1 MHNARTPHAEFAEF
15 KSVISNEC
23 HHGAMRLFGIFER
36 RQQSPDLIIDEAD
49 ACTVRASTV
58 SRKAEDRLRIVPKET
73 TFSFIVMAVLF
84 GR

>member
-23 HHGAMRLFGIFER
+23 HHGAMRLIGIFER
-36 RQQSPDLIIDEAD
+36 RQQSPDLKIDEAD
-49 ACTVRASTV
+49 ACTVSTSTV
-58 SRKAEDRLRIVPKET
+58 PCKAEDRLHIVPKET
-73 TFSFIVMAVLF
+73 TFSFIIMVVLF